1 MPMARL
7 TRAVPAFGLAVALLG
22 PVTAAVAQQ
31 QWQGTPRAEPPQ
43 KSVQGGAQKSGRA
56 AAPATKAQA
65 GEGTAAEGTRTGGD
79 AQLRQRVEQLEEQLV
94 DLQVVIGTLES
105 LAKSAGVSAPSAS
118 FRGAPSSYSG
128 SEAGRIDGLETQ
140 VRALTAQLEQLAEQV
155 RALGGRQSAPSA
167 APPFGSRDPMA
178 DPRAVHAET
187 GAPRPTAPPGASEVP
202 GFGST
207 TVRPGEADPIGH
219 LLSDDAQGQGA
230 NRQTA
235 LAPPL
240 DHGGHPKQAYET
252 AYGYLL
258 QQNYGAAE
266 SAFDEFLKLYPNDP
280 LAGNA
285 QYWLGETHFV
295 RGDYKSAASAFL
307 KGYQSYSKS
316 AKAPE
321 SLLKLAMSLDR
332 LGQRDAACSSYTELG
347 ARFPAPPAHVK
358 TRAQSERQRLGC

>member
-1 MPMARL
+1 MLMARL
-7 TRAVPAFGLAVALLG
+7 TRTLPMLGLAVALWA
-22 PVTAAVAQQ
+22 PVTSAAAQQ
-31 QWQGTPRAEPPQ
+31 QWPGTQPRAEPAQ
-43 KSVQGGAQKSGRA
+43 KSTQGGAQKSGRA
-56 AAPATKAQA
+56 PAAGAKSPGA
-65 GEGTAAEGTRTGGD
+65 ESAEGARSGGD
-79 AQLRQRVEQLEEQLV
+79 AQLRQRVEQLEEQFV

-105 LAKSAGVSAPSAS
+105 LAKSPAASGGSTS
-118 FRGAPSSYSG
+118 FRAAAPSSYSN

-140 VRALTAQLEQLAEQV
+140 FRALTAQVEQLAEQV
-155 RALGGRQSAPSA
+155 RAFNGHRSAPGMTL
-167 APPFGSRDPMA
+167 PPFGSRDPMA
-178 DPRAVHAET
+178 EPRAARPES
-187 GAPRPTAPPGASEVP
+187 GAPSPATQSEVP

-207 TVRPGEADPIGH
+207 TVRTGEGDSIGGMLNGEAPGE
-219 LLSDDAQGQGA
+219 GA
-230 NRQTA
+230 NRQA
-235 LAPPL
+235 AFAPPFN
-240 DHGGHPKQAYET
+240 HGGNPKQAYET

-285 QYWLGETHFV
+285 QYWLGEAHFV
-295 RGDYKSAASAFL
+295 RGQYKAAASAFL

-332 LGQRDAACSSYTELG
+332 LGQRDAACSSYSELDV
-347 ARFPAPPAHVK
+347 RFPAPPAHVK

>member
-1 MPMARL
+1 MLRTLPVLGL
-7 TRAVPAFGLAVALLG
+7 TSVLLG
-22 PVTAAVAQQ
+22 PVPTALAQQ
-31 QWQGTPRAEPPQ
+31 QWQGMQPQAEPAQ
-43 KSVQGGAQKSGRA
+43 RSAQSVAQKSGRA
-56 AAPATKAQA
+56 PGPAAKVPAGENAAPD
-65 GEGTAAEGTRTGGD
+65 AARSGGD

-105 LAKSAGVSAPSAS
+105 LAKSASAPAASAS
-118 FRGAPSSYSG
+118 FRAAAPNSYSG

-155 RALGGRQSAPSA
+155 RALDGRRSAQGA
-167 APPFGSRDPMA
+167 APLPFGPRDAIA
-178 DPRAVHAET
+178 DPRATRAEAS
-187 GAPRPTAPPGASEVP
+187 APSPAMPPATSQVA

-207 TVRPGEADPIGH
+207 TVKPGEGDSTGRI
-219 LLSDDAQGQGA
+219 LNEETQTQGE
-230 NRQTA
+230 NRQAA
-235 LAPPL
+235 LLPPF
-240 DHGGHPKQAYET
+240 DDGGNPKQAYET

-266 SAFDEFLKLYPNDP
+266 GAFDEFLKRFPNDP

-285 QYWLGETHFV
+285 QYWLGEAYFV
-295 RGDYKSAASAFL
+295 RGQYKAAASAFL

-332 LGQRDAACSSYTELG
+332 LGQKDAACSSYAELN
-347 ARFPAPPAHVK
+347 ARFPSAPAHVK